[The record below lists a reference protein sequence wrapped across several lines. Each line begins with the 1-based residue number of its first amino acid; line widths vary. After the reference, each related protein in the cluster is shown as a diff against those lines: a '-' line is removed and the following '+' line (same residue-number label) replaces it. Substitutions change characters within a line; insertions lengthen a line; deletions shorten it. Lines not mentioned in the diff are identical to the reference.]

1 MRFQTTIYW
10 CYTYFVLVLCL
21 VVVCCKYIL
30 IMLSSRKKILLG
42 AFFEAF
48 KFVLGFKSPTDFFSI
63 FPKETLL
70 LFFFHGQSNS
80 RLVLRQTKFAGSK
93 FETFKR
99 SRSPS
104 RWVRSILEVKFEVS
118 SILFEV
124 FYIYRFGSTLPSTY
138 SRVPVES
145 LLYIITSL

>member
-30 IMLSSRKKILLG
+30 IMLSSSKKILLG

-104 RWVRSILEVKFEVS
+104 TWVRSILEVKFEVF
-118 SILFEV
+118 LKF
-124 FYIYRFGSTLPSTY
+124 FYIYRFDSTLPSTY

>member
-10 CYTYFVLVLCL
+10 CYIPTLCWCCALLLFVAST
-21 VVVCCKYIL
+21 YIL
-30 IMLSSRKKILLG
+30 IMLSSSKKILLG

-99 SRSPS
+99 SRWPY
-104 RWVRSILEVKFEVS
+104 RWVRSILEVKFEVF
-118 SILFEV
+118 LKF
-124 FYIYRFGSTLPSTY
+124 FYIYRFDSTLPSIY